1 MSLISSYSMLS
12 LCTRCR
18 SRLFSAPAPHFSF
31 QLTRSYQWKKQT
43 HYDVLGVH
51 PEASQAEIKEAYL
64 KLSKV
69 SVAYSC
75 FGRIRLVRSL
85 DLYYHSPVFFRSCI
99 LIKTSV
105 LTSLTGS

>member
-1 MSLISSYSMLS
+1 MSLMSSYSMLS

-18 SRLFSAPAPHFSF
+18 SRLFSVPAPVPHFSF
-31 QLTRSYQWKKQT
+31 QPTRSYQWKKQT

-69 SVAYSC
+69 SVAWYFINRVSEE
-75 FGRIRLVRSL
+75 LVRSV
-85 DLYYHSPVFFRSCI
+85 DLYYH
-99 LIKTSV
+99 
-105 LTSLTGS
+105 